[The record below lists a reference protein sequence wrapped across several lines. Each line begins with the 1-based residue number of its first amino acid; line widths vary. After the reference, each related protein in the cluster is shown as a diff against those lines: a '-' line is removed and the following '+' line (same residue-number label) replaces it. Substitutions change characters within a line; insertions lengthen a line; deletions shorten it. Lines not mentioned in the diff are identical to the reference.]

1 MRPVIRA
8 GRIAPKSLHENRC
21 SMENTLRQAF
31 ASQRSA
37 PNKRLAD
44 MIARVEKKYGIDSAE
59 LDDEALGWVSAAGE
73 QNYPLSKKEDEDE

>member
-1 MRPVIRA
+1 
-8 GRIAPKSLHENRC
+8 
-21 SMENTLRQAF
+21 MEPTISRAF
-31 ASQRSA
+31 ASQRNA

-44 MIARVEKKYGIDSAE
+44 IIACVEKKYGIDSAE

>member
-1 MRPVIRA
+1 MKGGDI
-8 GRIAPKSLHENRC
+8 
-21 SMENTLRQAF
+21 MEYTLRQAF

-44 MIARVEKKYGIDSAE
+44 MIARVEKKYGTDSAE

-73 QNYPLSKKEDEDE
+73 QNYPLSPKEDEDE

>member
-1 MRPVIRA
+1 ME
-8 GRIAPKSLHENRC
+8 RIV
-21 SMENTLRQAF
+21 RQAF
-31 ASQRSA
+31 AAQRSA

-73 QNYPLSKKEDEDE
+73 QNDPLSKKEAEDE

>member
-1 MRPVIRA
+1 ME
-8 GRIAPKSLHENRC
+8 RIV
-21 SMENTLRQAF
+21 RQAF

-37 PNKRLAD
+37 PNKKLAD
-44 MIARVEKKYGIDSAE
+44 IIARVEKKYGTDSAE

>member
-1 MRPVIRA
+1 
-8 GRIAPKSLHENRC
+8 
-21 SMENTLRQAF
+21 MEKIVHQAF
-31 ASQRSA
+31 ASQRST

-44 MIARVEKKYGIDSAE
+44 IIARVEKKYGIDSAE

>member
-1 MRPVIRA
+1 
-8 GRIAPKSLHENRC
+8 
-21 SMENTLRQAF
+21 MENTIQHAF
-31 ASQRSA
+31 ISQRNV

-44 MIARVEKKYGIDSAE
+44 IISRVEKKYGIDSAE

>member
-1 MRPVIRA
+1 
-8 GRIAPKSLHENRC
+8 
-21 SMENTLRQAF
+21 MENTIRKAF

-44 MIARVEKKYGIDSAE
+44 IIARVEKKYGIDSAE

-73 QNYPLSKKEDEDE
+73 QNYPLSQKEDEDE